1 MSRDSNIGDNT
12 EYSARTVYIPYRLV
26 REEDLEAIDKKL
38 PDFFP
43 GGVCMTTTTEA
54 MAHYKIEGLVVKG
67 SADFNLLRELQELEL
82 VLKE

>member
-12 EYSARTVYIPYRLV
+12 DHSARTVYIPYKLV
-26 REEDLEAIDKKL
+26 RAEDLEAIDKKL

-67 SADFNLLRELQELEL
+67 SADFNLLRKLQELEL
-82 VLKE
+82 VMKE